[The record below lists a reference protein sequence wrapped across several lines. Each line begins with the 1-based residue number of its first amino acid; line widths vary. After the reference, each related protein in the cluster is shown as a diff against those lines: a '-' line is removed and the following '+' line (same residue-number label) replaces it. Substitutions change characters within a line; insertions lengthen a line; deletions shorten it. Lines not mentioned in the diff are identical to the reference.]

1 MDSLKDVYTDRLQD
15 LCSANTQAVAV
26 IRELAEA
33 TVSDSFEMPSNLA
46 SWESR
51 MAAASLKPC
60 CARMIETCVALFA
73 KAWRDWSG
81 KRRRRDWKR
90 S

>member
-33 TVSDSFEMPSNLA
+33 TVSDTFRNALELGVVGIKDGCGK
-46 SWESR
+46 
-51 MAAASLKPC
+51 L
-60 CARMIETCVALFA
+60 ETLLRAHDRNMRCTFCKGMEGLVREA
-73 KAWRDWSG
+73 
-81 KRRRRDWKR
+81 
-90 S
+90 